1 MDLPE
6 RTGRL
11 RRPNWQ
17 SQFVAALE
25 MNPVIC
31 DLLVVALGIFA
42 SWLITHLYYKKSLKS
57 QGREFS
63 EELQELTAA
72 LVAHNSDDPA
82 LLKQKYIDGAVEAW
96 KKKGQAEHYLN
107 SLTDISN
114 ELKAEIFRAACLRHK
129 GREPKRNPYA

>member
-1 MDLPE
+1 
-6 RTGRL
+6 
-11 RRPNWQ
+11 
-17 SQFVAALE
+17 
-25 MNPVIC
+25 MNPVIY
-31 DLLVVALGIFA
+31 DLLLVTLGILA
-42 SWLITHLYYKKSLKS
+42 SWLVTHRYYEKSLKS

-63 EELQELTAA
+63 KELQGLTAA
-72 LVAHNSDDPA
+72 LVAHKSDDPA
-82 LLKQKYIDGAVEAW
+82 LLKQKYIDSAVEAW